1 MSKRSSRSGG
11 KFGGNHTTFIAAA
24 AIAADIAATCGHVTI
39 VSSGVINTPR
49 NKSGSRRH
57 VKIVDTEHCILLGV
71 TDGAAHQD
79 VRVYTNNS
87 QETKLYVAKGA
98 RDAGLTISFGTGVG
112 NGKH

>member
-24 AIAADIAATCGHVTI
+24 VIVADIAAACRHVTI
-39 VSSGVINTPR
+39 VPSGVINTPR
-49 NKSGSRRH
+49 NKSRSRRH
-57 VKIVDTEHCILLGV
+57 VKIVGAEHCVLLGV

-87 QETKLYVAKGA
+87 QETKLHIAKGA
-98 RDAGLTISFGTGVG
+98 RDAGLTTSFGKGVD
-112 NGKH
+112 NGRR